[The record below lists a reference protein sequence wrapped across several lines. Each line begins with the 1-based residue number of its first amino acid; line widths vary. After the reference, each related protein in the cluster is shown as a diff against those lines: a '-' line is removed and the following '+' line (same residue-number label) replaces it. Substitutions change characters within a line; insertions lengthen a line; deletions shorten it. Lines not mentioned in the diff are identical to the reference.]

1 MLKSMTNTAP
11 VATSAI
17 QDFERSIGIQLPD
30 DYRSFLEQYNG
41 GRPEPERFRMRW
53 HDQDLARRFPYDDVD
68 FLYGIDRGRPHDL
81 FIWWQCFQDR
91 VPKDTIPIGND
102 PGPNMILLGV
112 SGTRRGHVLFW
123 VSGEEVEEGDEP
135 DDRNVGFVAPSFTAF
150 LDSLSYECT
159 AQA

>member
-11 VATSAI
+11 VASSAI
-17 QDFERSIGIQLPD
+17 QDFERRIGIQLPD

-41 GRPEPERFRMRW
+41 GCPEPEVFHMRW
-53 HDQDLARRFPYDDVD
+53 HDQDLARRFAYDMVD
-68 FLYGIDRGRPHDL
+68 FLYGIDRGSPHDL
-81 FIWWQCFQDR
+81 FINWQCFQDR

-112 SGTRRGHVLFW
+112 SGARRGHVLFW
-123 VSGEEVEEGDEP
+123 VSGEEVQEGEEP

-150 LDSLSYECT
+150 LDSLTDECT
-159 AQA
+159 ARA